1 MKPLTLLIIA
11 PMLSTLSIAEIT
23 DADVRAVGIVESG
36 LRNGVHGD
44 GGKAR
49 SAWQI
54 HRDAWWDVNQIRHKH
69 DLKVYSWSEGTRN
82 EFVAKVY
89 AKTYLQHIHSRL
101 RSKLGRDPEL
111 KEVYAA
117 YNWGITRYIAKGC
130 QFNKAPQIVR
140 ERAIRVQN
148 LR

>member
-1 MKPLTLLIIA
+1 MKLLLSLIMA
-11 PMLSTLSIAEIT
+11 PILSIAGIT

-36 LRNGVHGD
+36 LRHGVHGD

-54 HRDAWWDVNQIRHKH
+54 HKDAWWDVNKIRSRH
-69 DLKVYSWSEGTRN
+69 DLKVYSWGEGTRN
-82 EFVAKVY
+82 AFISKVY

-111 KEVYAA
+111 REVYAA
-117 YNWGITRYIAKGC
+117 YNWGITRYITNGC
-130 QFNKAPQIVR
+130 QFNRAPKNVR